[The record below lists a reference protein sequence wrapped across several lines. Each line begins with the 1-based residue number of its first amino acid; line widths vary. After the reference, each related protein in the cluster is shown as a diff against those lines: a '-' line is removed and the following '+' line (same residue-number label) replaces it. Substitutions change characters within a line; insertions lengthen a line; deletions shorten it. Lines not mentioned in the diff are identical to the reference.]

1 MRRLCTEIRRHLH
14 FFIVVALL
22 TTVMT
27 FPTIVHV
34 FKTDVFWLPTGDSSD
49 IFIHI
54 WDIWYWKE
62 ILSGQADRSYTTVLF
77 YPEGVSLLHHP
88 FSSLPT
94 NLLQLAIQKVM
105 PVSNVFCIAYL
116 LIICLNALS
125 AYVYTLWLFNQRWIA
140 LFGAVVFGFSPHLI
154 GRPNQL
160 HDATVAPIALAFYC
174 FHRGVVEKRT
184 RLIFIA
190 GLLTGLTS
198 TITLYNF
205 SCLMITL
212 AAGVCVFA
220 VGRGRDRSYWTNV
233 ALLALTI
240 VASCIWTVYPLV
252 ADSKSLDAALEWHKQ
267 EVSNDLIH
275 SLVNHSHPVSR
286 TSC

>member
-1 MRRLCTEIRRHLH
+1 
-14 FFIVVALL
+14 
-22 TTVMT
+22 
-27 FPTIVHV
+27 
-34 FKTDVFWLPTGDSSD
+34 
-49 IFIHI
+49 
-54 WDIWYWKE
+54 
-62 ILSGQADRSYTTVLF
+62 
-77 YPEGVSLLHHP
+77 
-88 FSSLPT
+88 
-94 NLLQLAIQKVM
+94 M

-140 LFGAVVFGFSPHLI
+140 LFGAVVFGFSPYLI

-220 VGRGRDRSYWTNV
+220 VGRWRDRSYWTNFG
-233 ALLALTI
+233 LLALTI
-240 VASCIWTVYPLV
+240 VASCI
-252 ADSKSLDAALEWHKQ
+252 
-267 EVSNDLIH
+267 
-275 SLVNHSHPVSR
+275 
-286 TSC
+286 